1 MTESCQESQCHCG
14 HRATSHHH
22 HHHHHHH
29 LNHHPNHHLNYLDS
43 GRSETSADEATTSC
57 RNAYREPIYHHGP
70 PIPHRNDNPH
80 FKILDL
86 DPDGIQVMGEVD
98 LQHLPD
104 AVNKEILKNSREII
118 FEEPETSRE
127 GSPLLLLKSN
137 RRNSAAK
144 HPLLDEERR
153 SLNSSKR
160 SLCHRSIL
168 RGCFEEE
175 KRSLDGSRR
184 NLHGSR
190 KYLLIP
196 IDASKE
202 SGGKEN
208 FAKRQMGE
216 SRECLNG
223 GRRMIWPKSKE
234 TAEPETRR
242 RLNSNDDRLM
252 IEMEK
257 SSKCSASDRRE
268 MLNEACGASLSY
280 PNLSPRSKDGQSPV
294 PPVSNASPESGFY
307 EASAQWNSSPEYGRK
322 PLRLPPPPNESPV
335 IARNR
340 RSYENAQ
347 LQDVNEV
354 LGVSSRPSSDNSD
367 SLDSETSTKN
377 PANDGDAPPRR
388 YGEKKQP
395 ISYTSV

>member
-1 MTESCQESQCHCG
+1 MDG
-14 HRATSHHH
+14 
-22 HHHHHHH
+22 
-29 LNHHPNHHLNYLDS
+29 
-43 GRSETSADEATTSC
+43 GRSETSADEATTTS
-57 RNAYREPIYHHGP
+57 RNAYRDSNYHGP
-70 PIPHRNDNPH
+70 PVAIPHRNENPH

-86 DPDGIQVMGEVD
+86 DPDGIQVMGEID

-127 GSPLLLLKSN
+127 GSPLLLFKSSAN
-137 RRNSAAK
+137 RRSSAAK
-144 HPLLDEERR
+144 PPPLLLDEERR

-160 SLCHRSIL
+160 SLYHRNIL
-168 RGCFEEE
+168 RGCLEED

-202 SGGKEN
+202 GKES
-208 FAKRQMGE
+208 FAKRQTI
-216 SRECLNG
+216 ECSNG
-223 GRRMIWPKSKE
+223 GRRMICPRGQSKE
-234 TAEPETRR
+234 IPAEPETRR

-252 IEMEK
+252 IEIEK
-257 SSKCSASDRRE
+257 SSKRSVSSGVRRE
-268 MLNEACGASLSY
+268 MLNEACGTSLSD
-280 PNLSPRSKDGQSPV
+280 PNLSPRSKGGQSPV

-307 EASAQWNSSPEYGRK
+307 EAFAQWNSSPEYGRK
-322 PLRLPPPPNESPV
+322 QLRLPNGSPV

-354 LGVSSRPSSDNSD
+354 LGVSRPNSDNSD
-367 SLDSETSTKN
+367 SLDSEASSRN
-377 PANDGDAPPRR
+377 PANDGDAPPRG
-388 YGEKKQP
+388 YGERKQP